1 METKKEP
8 DKMVEESK
16 AALEKWIESIDDMV
30 FSRYR
35 LEYVKGRKLLKE
47 EELLLEEELRKEP
60 LNWLWIL
67 DTIVKGKKKTLVKYL
82 QSGHFIDQK
91 LILRYERD
99 KGKKMDVKD
108 IVTQTTKEAIKN
120 EEVKVEGIRLSEKE
134 EQTLNGILMLLH
146 EKSDTRKDSKNKPT
160 DNRTYYKGNLPALK
174 VPYGA
179 AYAEAPRIRFKA
191 PELYEA
197 VTGSNSPSLRE
208 INYIKGAIWS
218 LADKRFLLIYNRSY
232 QQGRKT
238 KTDRVEAY
246 QPLIM
251 DILTSYKALT
261 NKELEDVEAGNEDIK
276 TKKGEVILTLNP
288 LFIDQ
293 IATKFIEVPTEIN
306 TLTRKARG
314 GGRVHSGIT
323 KLRDHLLR
331 AISSQKNKG
340 ADKTYVNKE
349 KLPSLLGLDR
359 YVKEGR
365 KKLINTRIEESIEA
379 CKELNLITEVKV
391 IKGAKGQEK
400 YEFTLNLDY

>member
-1 METKKEP
+1 METNEELEKRI
-8 DKMVEESK
+8 EESRE
-16 AALEKWIESIDDMV
+16 AFDKWVASIDDMA
-30 FSRYR
+30 FSRYIW
-35 LEYVKGRKLLKE
+35 EYVKGRKLLKE

-60 LNWLWIL
+60 LNWSWIL
-67 DTIVKGKKKTLVKYL
+67 DTMAKEEKKTLVKYL

-91 LILRYERD
+91 LISRYGR
-99 KGKKMDVKD
+99 GKKMDVKD

-120 EEVKVEGIRLSEKE
+120 EEVKVEGVRLSEKE

-146 EKSDTRKDSKNKPT
+146 EKSDTRKNSKNKPI
-160 DNRTYYKGNLPALK
+160 DNRTYYKGNLPAPM
-174 VPYGA
+174 VPYGD
-179 AYAEAPRIRFKA
+179 YYTEAPTIRFKA

-208 INYIKGAIWS
+208 INYIKGAIWN
-218 LADKRFLLIYNRSY
+218 LADKKFLLIYNRSY
-232 QQGRKT
+232 KQGRAT

-251 DILTSYKALT
+251 NILTSYKALT
-261 NKELEDVEAGNEDIK
+261 NKELEAVDAGNEDIK
-276 TKKGEVILTLNP
+276 TQKGEVILTLNP

-293 IATKFIEVPTEIN
+293 IDTKFIEVPTEIN
-306 TLTRKARG
+306 SLTREARG

-331 AISSQKNKG
+331 AISYQKNKG

-349 KLPSLLGLDR
+349 KLPSLLGLDK

-400 YEFTLNLDY
+400 YEFTLNRDY